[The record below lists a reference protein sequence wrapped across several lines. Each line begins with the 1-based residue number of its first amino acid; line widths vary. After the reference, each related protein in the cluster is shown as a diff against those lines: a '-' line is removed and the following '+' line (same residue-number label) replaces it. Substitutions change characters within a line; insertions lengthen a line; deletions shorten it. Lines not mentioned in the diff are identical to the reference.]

1 MKRFFE
7 HVAGIAIATLAAVL
21 LLQAS
26 LGLAMSQ
33 YINREMTMLTVAGA
47 WISSAMLWP
56 FGWIPVGVLPQGS
69 SAFIIVYVFWGLL
82 FYAGWRFWKPK
93 SG

>member
-33 YINREMTMLTVAGA
+33 YIKREMTMLTVAGG

-56 FGWIPVGVLPQGS
+56 FGWIPVGVLPEGP

-82 FYAGWRFWKPK
+82 FYAAWRLRKRRRR
-93 SG
+93 